1 MIYKNG
7 YKVVYEV
14 AADGERTF
22 YAAKSNE
29 YPTRNEAGEIIDDVV
44 ASFEDADF
52 LGKTIYEYKGQF
64 YVSAGRVPAYNED
77 GTPKDNKIKGF
88 EKLFVEGYEE
98 GAEATTA
105 SVEDDEPVVEDGEEP
120 VVEDDEPVVI
130 EDKEDE
136 TVEEE

>member
-1 MIYKNG
+1 MDYKNG

-14 AADGERTF
+14 AADGKRTF

-64 YVSAGRVPAYNED
+64 YVSAGRVPAYDED
-77 GTPKDNKIKGF
+77 GEPDVANGET
-88 EKLFVEGYEE
+88 KLDFSKVLEDASPAPATVADEPEVEEPTAPEE
-98 GAEATTA
+98 DAPVA
-105 SVEDDEPVVEDGEEP
+105 EDDETDPE
-120 VVEDDEPVVI
+120 
-130 EDKEDE
+130 EDE
-136 TVEEE
+136 TVIEE